1 MSNLNKQYKKFKK
14 SRSMVKKC
22 KRGNIHVHVYGKLKC
37 KVKKKYYNNN
47 ISLIKLRQIT
57 ILLGGIKC

>member
-1 MSNLNKQYKKFKK
+1 
-14 SRSMVKKC
+14 MVKKC